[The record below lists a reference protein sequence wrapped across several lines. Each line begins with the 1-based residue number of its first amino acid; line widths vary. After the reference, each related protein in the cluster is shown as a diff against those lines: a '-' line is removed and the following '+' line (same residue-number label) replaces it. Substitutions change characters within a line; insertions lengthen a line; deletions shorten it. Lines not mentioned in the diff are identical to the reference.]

1 MFNNSDLTVMF
12 ENCSNRWLVIRDV
25 VWTFEFWNLI
35 CQYVVNLSISTLILK
50 YLKFELSFFWCIT
63 NSYVEIIK
71 IIFPCSRVSCAGASG
86 MWCAK
91 MRFAKMWYFAQR
103 IDYMCRCCNGQL
115 RYFFLFYKNLISK
128 IY

>member
-71 IIFPCSRVSCAGASG
+71 IIFLVAGSVVLARAGCDVRRCDLQKCDILHKELTTCAGAVMDNYG
-86 MWCAK
+86 
-91 MRFAKMWYFAQR
+91 
-103 IDYMCRCCNGQL
+103 I
-115 RYFFLFYKNLISK
+115 FFFFYRNLISK